1 MTCILKHKDIVA
13 KLFATYYGRLNDG
26 QSIYAVNTNGTTITI
41 GKKNEDGDVF
51 FERQLDEQEEQ
62 NMEQEPEEQVEE
74 TVEETDEIGSPDDW
88 WEDADNV
95 TDITDEVEE

>member
-1 MTCILKHKDIVA
+1 
-13 KLFATYYGRLNDG
+13 
-26 QSIYAVNTNGTTITI
+26 
-41 GKKNEDGDVF
+41 
-51 FERQLDEQEEQ
+51 
-62 NMEQEPEEQVEE
+62 MEQEPEEQVEE